1 MQKKKAEQI
10 FKKNKIELIKQN
22 YKFPVYVQKYNEKNL
37 KNIANLSIIDTIA
50 NVGPKTLELL

>member
-1 MQKKKAEQI
+1 MVI
-10 FKKNKIELIKQN
+10 VVGFNIVTMKIELIKQN